1 LEQGGKKVSFK
12 CTIFSLPFFF
22 VGGVAVAV
30 AQEESGGWIEDSVT
44 GCTVWSVDKP
54 GPAQGVSW
62 TGSCVDG
69 KAGGRG
75 ELVWW
80 DEKGLAGRY
89 SGEMSAGKLEGE
101 GRLLVRDDESG
112 KFNEF
117 VGRFADS
124 EPEGV
129 GFARTANGE
138 QFVGELIDGVSHAI
152 GTALTPEGWLVKGEF
167 ENGKAVGTFIIDY
180 TTEDGQRYFGQAENG
195 KRQGYGVL
203 VATDDDFYAGQ
214 FADGLPDGPGI
225 YKGTGGDRYN
235 GDFANGKPNG
245 FGTSIDAEGNVLQ
258 GRFVDGEPVGTVLVT
273 LSDGTQSVSKANE
286 EGAK

>member
-1 LEQGGKKVSFK
+1 M
-12 CTIFSLPFFF
+12 IFSYARLAFPLFL
-22 VGGVAVAV
+22 VGGLACAH
-30 AQEESGGWIEDSVT
+30 AQDGAGGWIEDSVT
-44 GCTVWSVDKP
+44 GCSVWSVDKP
-54 GPAQGVSW
+54 GPSAGVSW

-69 KAGGRG
+69 KASGRG

-89 SGEMSAGKLEGE
+89 SGEMNAGKLEGS
-101 GRLLVRDDESG
+101 GRLFVRDDESG
-112 KFNEF
+112 KFSEF
-117 VGRFADS
+117 MGRFTDS

-138 QFVGELIDGVSHAI
+138 QFIGELIDGVRHAK

-167 ENGKAVGTFIIDY
+167 EDGKAVGTFIIDY
-180 TTEDGQRYFGQAENG
+180 TTEEGQRYFGQAENG

-203 VATDDDFYAGQ
+203 VADDDDFYAGQ
-214 FADGLPDGPGI
+214 FEDGLPDGPGI
-225 YKGTGGDRYN
+225 YKGTGGDRYT

-273 LSDGTQSVSKANE
+273 LSDGTQSVSNADE